1 MKKIFINLIIVL
13 MFSNC
18 GYSPIYSNK
27 NYNFDLNKITKKENN
42 RLNSRLAKNLK
53 NFSNKNNQNTI
64 YLEIDSKKTINII
77 AKDEKGNPSR
87 YDMNIKMMV
96 NINYKG
102 NKTIQ
107 ETFAAS
113 FNYNNSLNKF
123 ELSQYEKGVEESLI
137 DKIIEDFIIYLSNI

>member
-53 NFSNKNNQNTI
+53 NLTQLRKM
-64 YLEIDSKKTINII
+64 KKVT
-77 AKDEKGNPSR
+77 PL
-87 YDMNIKMMV
+87 DM
-96 NINYKG
+96 
-102 NKTIQ
+102 T
-107 ETFAAS
+107 
-113 FNYNNSLNKF
+113 
-123 ELSQYEKGVEESLI
+123 
-137 DKIIEDFIIYLSNI
+137 